1 MSIRILGYE
10 DMNPRWV
17 CWAKSQGL
25 NPRTAGEVRRE
36 HPGKYE
42 LFTIYILRSWREFDE
57 KHGYRKDHWH
67 SKTDHEAFD
76 LELAASVG
84 APTTRV

>member
-25 NPRTAGEVRRE
+25 NPRDAGDVRRE
-36 HPGKYE
+36 NPGKYE
-42 LFTIYILRSWREFDE
+42 LFTIYIWRSWHAFDA
-57 KHGYRKDHWH
+57 KRGYRNGHWH
-67 SKTDHEAFD
+67 SKADHEAFD